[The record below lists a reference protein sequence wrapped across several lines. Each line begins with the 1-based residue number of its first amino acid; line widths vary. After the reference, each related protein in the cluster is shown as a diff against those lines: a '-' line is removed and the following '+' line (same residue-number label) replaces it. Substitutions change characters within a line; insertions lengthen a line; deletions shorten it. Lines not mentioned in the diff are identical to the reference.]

1 MADDLNLTGIGP
13 KGKNVPTGERM
24 PHFGADNRPL
34 SEGFVAN
41 VKEFLTER
49 PVKVVHGSEP
59 TVFTPEGF
67 GTGFVANLKEY
78 FAGGPKIARGAA
90 PSRLA
95 IDWQAGHRTFWQ
107 NLRDAI
113 SPPKLPPLKVTSK
126 PVHVKEIWSR
136 DKAFGPSQGISLAV
150 HIVLIVLLV
159 VPLIHHF
166 TAANTPVVK
175 AMLYDTDISP
185 YSAKLPAGAKPAG
198 GGGGGGEHS
207 LIAASKGKLPKFSM
221 TQLTPPMVVPKNL
234 NPKMSATPTVL
245 GPPDLKLPSPNL
257 PNYGDPLAASV
268 TDSSGTGTGSG
279 IGNGNGGG
287 VGSGEGGGVGPGEGG
302 GTGGGVFR
310 PGTGGVGYPT
320 CIYCPR
326 PSFSDEARKAKYQ
339 GTVLLQAIITP
350 DGRGIQ
356 IQVVKGLG
364 LGLDEQAVEA
374 VKGWRFKPA
383 SGPDGKPVATLT
395 EIEVTFRLL

>member
-78 FAGGPKIARGAA
+78 FAGGPKVARGAA

-126 PVHVKEIWSR
+126 PVHVKEMCIR
-136 DKAFGPSQGISLAV
+136 D
-150 HIVLIVLLV
+150 
-159 VPLIHHF
+159 
-166 TAANTPVVK
+166 
-175 AMLYDTDISP
+175 
-185 YSAKLPAGAKPAG
+185 
-198 GGGGGGEHS
+198 
-207 LIAASKGKLPKFSM
+207 
-221 TQLTPPMVVPKNL
+221 
-234 NPKMSATPTVL
+234 
-245 GPPDLKLPSPNL
+245 
-257 PNYGDPLAASV
+257 
-268 TDSSGTGTGSG
+268 
-279 IGNGNGGG
+279 
-287 VGSGEGGGVGPGEGG
+287 
-302 GTGGGVFR
+302 R
-310 PGTGGVGYPT
+310 
-320 CIYCPR
+320 
-326 PSFSDEARKAKYQ
+326 
-339 GTVLLQAIITP
+339 
-350 DGRGIQ
+350 
-356 IQVVKGLG
+356 
-364 LGLDEQAVEA
+364 
-374 VKGWRFKPA
+374 A
-383 SGPDGKPVATLT
+383 SGGAVQRVSHNGPAERRKMRTDLMRAPGM
-395 EIEVTFRLL
+395 